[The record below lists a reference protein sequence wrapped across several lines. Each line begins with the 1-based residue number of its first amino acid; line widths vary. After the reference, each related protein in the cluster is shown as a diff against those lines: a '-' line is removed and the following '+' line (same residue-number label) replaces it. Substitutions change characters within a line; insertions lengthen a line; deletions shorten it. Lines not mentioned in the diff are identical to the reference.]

1 MTTNTIENALR
12 GLEQYFAE
20 HPDVEWVGAVE
31 ANEYL
36 ERKGFYRDY
45 PKRAGL
51 PLRKLL
57 RDGKIPGAEKVGA
70 RWRIHRLG
78 LNDKK

>member
-12 GLEQYFAE
+12 GLKQYFAE
-20 HPDVEWVGAVE
+20 HPDVEWVSAVE

-57 RDGKIPGAEKVGA
+57 RDGKIPGAKKVSA

>member
-1 MTTNTIENALR
+1 MTTNTVENALR
-12 GLEQYFAE
+12 GLKQYFAE
-20 HPDVEWVGAVE
+20 HPGVEWVGAVE

-36 ERKGFYRDY
+36 ERNGFYRDSSTR
-45 PKRAGL
+45 PGQ
-51 PLRKLL
+51 PLRILL
-57 RDGKIPGAEKVGA
+57 RDGKIPGAEQVGA

>member
-20 HPDVEWVGAVE
+20 HPGVEWVGAVE

-36 ERKGFYRDY
+36 
-45 PKRAGL
+45 
-51 PLRKLL
+51 
-57 RDGKIPGAEKVGA
+57 
-70 RWRIHRLG
+70 
-78 LNDKK
+78 